1 MGRFQLSPRVRG
13 PLRALFAGWAAVL
26 VVHVTA
32 AAAAGPRAEA
42 RSVLGPSSGT
52 VPSGTVASGTRP
64 SASASAAEPTRD
76 LGALLAALEAG
87 GADERQR
94 AEAEL
99 SAALTP
105 AAAPELVRWIGTAS
119 AEGRA
124 RLSSA
129 LARRDAHLGLV
140 LALGSDDDATRA
152 VLRAALDG
160 IVARFDVG
168 LFGAPL
174 TGYGLGLHFE
184 RLVRDQAPPL
194 GRLDLAQ
201 HPLDVARDL
210 ARWGGLPLRLV
221 VDPVL
226 ATAPAPVERADLEV
240 VGDWRGLLEGLGAL
254 DLTLE
259 GHLLEP
265 ESDLDEPRVLFLR
278 VTRRGLEGTATG
290 RELLERWLVRSGE
303 SLEAARALAST
314 GWPAAQQLLVERLR
328 ATRDPIALRALAWG
342 AETGVFPLG
351 FPTRADANLMLER
364 ARADIATGDGTLA
377 RDVLEALVALP
388 RTALDGESLF
398 DPQELLDL
406 EAGLERPAR
415 LAFELEW
422 IGRARLDLEG
432 VAERLASLVTAAK
445 TPVHLRRSALAAWA
459 RVREEPAPVPA
470 RAAELVRATEPGA
483 DARETLEIL
492 GASGAPLPAEWRA
505 GDLTGLGER
514 PSATAFAVALG
525 WCLARGDEAASAAVV
540 ARALAT
546 SDEARFTSGGV
557 RAALA
562 DVIGLVRGRGG
573 DALCAAVLERAA
585 AESVAAAERVEEVRA
600 LSGSIGVDEDSRR
613 EDLYARAVARRG
625 PTGHGDPELLAAL
638 VVGSTGDRAR
648 SLLLGEFVGACDEG
662 GGPLDR
668 AARERGERVLEA
680 LARAITTRLAA
691 GEDASA
697 QRFASSVQNLA
708 RQRVA
713 QAGGTEGAELAARVL
728 SPSWPRPLG
737 WEPTDL
743 ARPGPIRRP

>member
-1 MGRFQLSPRVRG
+1 MGWFQLSSRVLG
-13 PLRALFAGWAAVL
+13 PLRALLAGAAVVL
-26 VVHVTA
+26 VVPASTVA
-32 AAAAGPRAEA
+32 VAGPVAEFRPTLGAPTSARSSATSPAAEA
-42 RSVLGPSSGT
+42 AR
-52 VPSGTVASGTRP
+52 
-64 SASASAAEPTRD
+64 AAPD
-76 LGALLAALEAG
+76 LFALLAALEAG
-87 GADERQR
+87 GADARQR
-94 AEAEL
+94 AEGEL
-99 SAALTP
+99 SAALTL
-105 AAAPELVRWIGTAS
+105 AAAPDLVRWIGTAT

-140 LALGSDDDATRA
+140 LALGADDVATRG
-152 VLRAALDG
+152 VQRAALDG

-194 GRLDLAQ
+194 GRLDLAR

-226 ATAPAPVERADLEV
+226 ATAPVPAARADLEV
-240 VGDWRGLLEGLGAL
+240 VGDWRGLLDGLGAL

-259 GHLLEP
+259 AHLLEP

-290 RELLERWLVRSGE
+290 RELLERWLVRSSE

-328 ATRDPIALRALAWG
+328 TTRDPIALRALAWG

-351 FPTRADANLMLER
+351 FPTRADADLLLER
-364 ARADIATGDGTLA
+364 ARADIESGDGTLA

-398 DPQELLDL
+398 DAQELLDL
-406 EAGLERPAR
+406 DAGLDRPAQ
-415 LAFELEW
+415 LAFDLEW

-432 VAERLASLVTAAK
+432 VAERLAILVTAAN
-445 TPVHLRRSALAAWA
+445 TPVPLRRSALAAWA
-459 RVREEPAPVPA
+459 RVREEPAPEPA
-470 RAAELVRATEPGA
+470 RAAELVRAIEPGA
-483 DARETLEIL
+483 DAREALEIL
-492 GASGAPLPAEWRA
+492 GASGAPLPSDWRA

-514 PSATAFAVALG
+514 PSATAFAVALA
-525 WCLARGDEAASAAVV
+525 WCLARGEESASVAVV
-540 ARALAT
+540 DRALAT
-546 SDEARFTSGGV
+546 SDDARFTSGGV
-557 RAALA
+557 RVALA

-573 DALCAAVLERAA
+573 DALCTAVLDRAA
-585 AESVAAAERVEEVRA
+585 RGSVAAAERIEEIRA
-600 LSGSIGVDEDSRR
+600 LSGSIGVAEDSRR
-613 EDLYARAVARRG
+613 EALYVRAVARRG
-625 PTGHGDPELLAAL
+625 PSGHGDPQLLAAL

-668 AARERGERVLEA
+668 AARERGEHVLAA
-680 LARAITTRLAA
+680 LERAITTRLAA

-697 QRFASSVQNLA
+697 QRFTSSIQNLA

-713 QAGGTEGAELAARVL
+713 LAGGTVGAELAARVL
-728 SPSWPRPLG
+728 SASWPRPLG